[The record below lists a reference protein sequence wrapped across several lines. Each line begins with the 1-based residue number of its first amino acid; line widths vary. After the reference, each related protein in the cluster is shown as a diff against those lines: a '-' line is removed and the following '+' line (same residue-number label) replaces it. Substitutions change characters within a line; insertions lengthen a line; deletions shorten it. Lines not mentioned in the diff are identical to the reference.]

1 MWWPFSFKKT
11 RRTRSDT
18 AIKHSFS
25 NVKKDIMEIKDITE
39 QNTKGIQQ
47 LNSKIEQI
55 ESSISDLNH
64 NFSILTE
71 NKSVSLDDSFEKLK
85 TPKTTKEASKR
96 LWENLTNLQRS
107 MLINLKLL
115 LDEENKKWIPM
126 KYLSQE
132 LYPDKSYTDVKAMIS
147 NYTDLLFEHGLLLK
161 KRKGR
166 DTYLTITEKT
176 LPFIPKKEV
185 KIKKRVENKN

>member
-1 MWWPFSFKKT
+1 
-11 RRTRSDT
+11 
-18 AIKHSFS
+18 
-25 NVKKDIMEIKDITE
+25 
-39 QNTKGIQQ
+39 
-47 LNSKIEQI
+47 
-55 ESSISDLNH
+55 
-64 NFSILTE
+64 
-71 NKSVSLDDSFEKLK
+71 
-85 TPKTTKEASKR
+85 
-96 LWENLTNLQRS
+96 
-107 MLINLKLL
+107 